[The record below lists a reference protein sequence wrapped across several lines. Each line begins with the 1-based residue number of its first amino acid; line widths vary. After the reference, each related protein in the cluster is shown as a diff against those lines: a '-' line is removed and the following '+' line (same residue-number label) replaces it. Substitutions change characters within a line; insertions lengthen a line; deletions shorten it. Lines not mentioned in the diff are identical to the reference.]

1 MIAQSKKVAR
11 IWHSAKCSW
20 KSLILIK
27 NHFLPL
33 MMGHYH
39 VTCVKKGYNQL
50 RSDRVINS
58 KVDSYVTLCQIHK
71 TNNLAHFNYWTAAPV
86 FWLGRDFAFRQKI
99 IVSIMFSPTIS
110 PSTQNLICWS
120 KHPSL
125 NVIVH
130 AAWYMFNF
138 GILYL
143 ASKVIFI
150 ETYES

>member
-39 VTCVKKGYNQL
+39 VTCVKKVYNQL

-71 TNNLAHFNYWTAAPV
+71 TNNLAHFNYWTAAPA
-86 FWLGRDFAFRQKI
+86 FWLFRDFAFRQRI

-120 KHPSL
+120 KQLSL

-130 AAWYMFNF
+130 AAWL
-138 GILYL
+138 ICLTL
-143 ASKVIFI
+143 AFYIQHLKLFS
-150 ETYES
+150 